1 MLFRSTLFEKAS
13 FDVVTTNPPYMNDS
27 HGLKNPDLPKAIARH
42 EVLCNLEDVVRAA
55 ASALRPGGRLYM
67 VHRPRRLIEILMAMK
82 SQKLEPKRMK
92 FVHPFADKEANMVL
106 IEAVRGGGALMTV
119 EKPIIV
125 YKEPGVYTDE
135 IYDIY
140 GY

>member
-1 MLFRSTLFEKAS
+1 MYKRQ
-13 FDVVTTNPPYMNDS
+13 
-27 HGLKNPDLPKAIARH
+27 
-42 EVLCNLEDVVRAA
+42 VVRAA